1 MVKFPTQMK
10 NIQVFDLWTW
20 DKVATSLCTFI
31 YKILLCN
38 KCPFKNLDC
47 YWNVHNFSMH
57 CGQNL
62 TGIIFKIVKRFFKGN
77 I

>member
-47 YWNVHNFSMH
+47 YWNVHN

-62 TGIIFKIVKRFFKGN
+62 TEIIFKIVKRFFKGN